1 MITVITVI
9 SFFISTVIPIIFCRI
24 AQTGTFYSVFDYT
37 KHITVFTNPDFRTKF
52 IPIIKLAIV
61 LALFHIVFVIFTGG
75 LGIVLYPVTVFMSGL
90 ILTYKYT
97 ELFIQVTGMN
107 PDIDEH
113 IPDNQIDEVRSIL
126 ANQDSDMSEDT

>member
-1 MITVITVI
+1 M
-9 SFFISTVIPIIFCRI
+9 
-24 AQTGTFYSVFDYT
+24 
-37 KHITVFTNPDFRTKF
+37 
-52 IPIIKLAIV
+52 